1 MIEFEHVS
9 KEYYPYLS
17 KESKVALK
25 DISFK
30 IKDGEFVILCGRSGS
45 GKTTI
50 LKLITCEERPTKGR
64 VFFDKKDLSTVKKS
78 EAYLIRQKIGSIY
91 QDFKLLSYKTV
102 FENVAYALETLEYY
116 DEERIKKEVN
126 QVIELVGLENRINC
140 FPHELSG
147 GEQQRVSIAR
157 ALINRPEVILAD
169 EPTGNL
175 DPYNTR
181 DIIKILLKINEAGST
196 VILSTHDKEV
206 VNALKKRV
214 ITLKDGMIVRD
225 EEEGVYFL

>member
-1 MIEFEHVS
+1 MIEFEKVS
-9 KEYYPYLS
+9 KEYRPNLS
-17 KESKVALK
+17 TGTKLALK
-25 DISFK
+25 DVSFQ
-30 IKDGEFVILCGRSGS
+30 IKDGEFVILCGRSGA

-50 LKLITCEERPTKGR
+50 LKLISCEEKPTNGR
-64 VFFDKKDLSTVKKS
+64 ILFDRKDLGVVKKS
-78 EAYLIRQKIGSIY
+78 EAYLIRQKVGSIF

-102 FENVAYALETLEYY
+102 FENVAYALETLDY
-116 DEERIKKEVN
+116 EEKKIKEEVA
-126 QVIELVGLENRINC
+126 QVIELVGLENRIDC

-157 ALINRPEVILAD
+157 ALIHRPEVILAD

-214 ITLKDGMIVRD
+214 ITLKDGAVVRD

>member
-1 MIEFEHVS
+1 MIEFEKVS
-9 KEYYPYLS
+9 KNYSLNLAKGARP
-17 KESKVALK
+17 ALK

-30 IKDGEFVILCGRSGS
+30 IKDGEFVILCGRSGA

-50 LKLITCEERPTKGR
+50 LKLISCEEKPTSGR
-64 VFFDKKDLSTVKKS
+64 VLFDKKDLSMVKKS
-78 EAYLIRQKIGSIY
+78 EAYLIRQKVGFIF

-102 FENVAYALETLEYY
+102 FENISYALETLDYNEKKIK
-116 DEERIKKEVN
+116 DEVM
-126 QVIELVGLENRINC
+126 QVIELVGLENRIAC
-140 FPHELSG
+140 FPNELSG

-157 ALINRPEVILAD
+157 ALIHRPEVILAD

-206 VNALKKRV
+206 VNSLKKRV
-214 ITLKDGMIVRD
+214 ITLKDGAIVRD

>member
-1 MIEFEHVS
+1 MIEFEKVN
-9 KEYYPYLS
+9 KDYYPNLS
-17 KESKVALK
+17 SEAKVAIK
-25 DISFK
+25 DVTFK
-30 IKDGEFVILCGRSGS
+30 IKDGEFVILCGRSGA

-50 LKLITCEERPTKGR
+50 LKLISCEEKPTKGR
-64 VFFDKKDLSTVKKS
+64 ILFDKKDLSMVKKS
-78 EAYLIRQKIGSIY
+78 EAYLIRRKIGSVF
-91 QDFKLLSYKTV
+91 QDYKLLSYKTV
-102 FENVAYALETLEYY
+102 FENVAYALETLEYNEKKIK
-116 DEERIKKEVN
+116 DEVM
-126 QVIELVGLENRINC
+126 QVIELVGLENRVNC
-140 FPHELSG
+140 FPNELSG

-157 ALINRPEVILAD
+157 ALIHRPEVILAD

-214 ITLKDGMIVRD
+214 ITLKDGVIARD

>member
-1 MIEFEHVS
+1 MIEFE
-9 KEYYPYLS
+9 
-17 KESKVALK
+17 KVNKVYQPNLAQEPKAALK
-25 DISFK
+25 DASFK
-30 IKDGEFVILCGRSGS
+30 IKDGEFVILCGRSGA

-50 LKLITCEERPTKGR
+50 LKLISCEEKASNGR
-64 VFFDKKDLSTVKKS
+64 ILFDKKDLGVVKKS
-78 EAYLIRQKIGSIY
+78 EAYLIRQKIGSIF

-102 FENVAYALETLEYY
+102 FENVAYALEAQDY
-116 DEERIKKEVN
+116 DERKIREEVM
-126 QVIELVGLENRINC
+126 QVIELVGLEGRVNC

-157 ALINRPEVILAD
+157 ALIHRPEVILAD

-214 ITLKDGMIVRD
+214 ITLKDGVVVRD

>member
-1 MIEFEHVS
+1 MIEFD
-9 KEYYPYLS
+9 
-17 KESKVALK
+17 KVNKVYQPNLAQEPKAALK
-25 DISFK
+25 DASFK
-30 IKDGEFVILCGRSGS
+30 IKDGEFVILCGRSGA

-50 LKLITCEERPTKGR
+50 LKLISCEEKPSNGR
-64 VFFDKKDLSTVKKS
+64 ILFDKKDLGVVKKS
-78 EAYLIRQKIGSIY
+78 DAYLIRQKIGSIF

-102 FENVAYALETLEYY
+102 FENVAYALETQDY
-116 DEERIKKEVN
+116 DERKIREEVM
-126 QVIELVGLENRINC
+126 QVIELVGLEGRVNC
-140 FPHELSG
+140 FPNELSG

-157 ALINRPEVILAD
+157 ALIHRPEVILAD

-214 ITLKDGMIVRD
+214 ITLKDGVIVRD

>member
-1 MIEFEHVS
+1 MIEFEKVS
-9 KEYYPYLS
+9 KDYSTNLS
-17 KESKVALK
+17 KESKGALK
-25 DISFK
+25 DVSFN
-30 IKDGEFVILCGRSGS
+30 IKDGEFVILCGRSGA

-50 LKLITCEERPTKGR
+50 LKLISCEEKSTKGKIL
-64 VFFDKKDLSTVKKS
+64 FDRKDLSIVKRS
-78 EAYLIRQKIGSIY
+78 EAYLVRRKIGFIF

-102 FENVAYALETLEYY
+102 YENIAYALEALEYN
-116 DEERIKKEVN
+116 EKKIKHEVL
-126 QVIELVGLENRINC
+126 QVIELVGLESRINC

-157 ALINRPEVILAD
+157 ALIHRPEVILAD

-214 ITLKDGMIVRD
+214 ITLKDGEIARD

>member
-1 MIEFEHVS
+1 MIEFENVT
-9 KEYYPYLS
+9 KDYYPNYS
-17 KESKVALK
+17 KGNKTALK
-25 DISFK
+25 NVSFK
-30 IKDGEFVILCGRSGS
+30 IKDGEFVILCGRSGA

-50 LKLITCEERPTKGR
+50 LKLISCEEKPTAGK
-64 VFFDKKDLSTVKKS
+64 VLFDKKDLFTVKRS
-78 EAYLIRQKIGSIY
+78 EAYLIRQKIGSIF

-102 FENVAYALETLEYY
+102 FENVAYALETLDFPEK
-116 DEERIKKEVN
+116 RIKEEVG
-126 QVIELVGLENRINC
+126 QVIELVGLENRTSC
-140 FPHELSG
+140 FPSELSG

-157 ALINRPEVILAD
+157 ALIHRPEVILAD

-214 ITLKDGMIVRD
+214 ITLKDGAVVRD
-225 EEEGVYFL
+225 EENGVYFL

>member
-1 MIEFEHVS
+1 MIEFEKVS
-9 KEYYPYLS
+9 KEYHPNLS
-17 KESKVALK
+17 TETKLALK
-25 DISFK
+25 DVSFQ
-30 IKDGEFVILCGRSGS
+30 IKDGEFVILCGRSGA

-50 LKLITCEERPTKGR
+50 LKLISCEEKPTKGR
-64 VFFDKKDLSTVKKS
+64 ILFDRKDLSVVKKS
-78 EAYLIRQKIGSIY
+78 EAYLIRQKVGSIF

-102 FENVAYALETLEYY
+102 FENIAYALETLDYEDKKIK
-116 DEERIKKEVN
+116 DEVM
-126 QVIELVGLENRINC
+126 QVIELVGLENRMDC

-157 ALINRPEVILAD
+157 ALIHRPEVILAD

-214 ITLKDGMIVRD
+214 ITLKDGVVVRD